1 MQAVKLLCLEIKP
14 LLSNVFNVTIISACR
29 NSIFLD
35 LFPNV
40 YSEGW
45 GDGDGGDNGDDG
57 DDDDD
62 DDGDDAGHGG
72 DGQRGKQ
79 ISCRRPPSA
88 KMHLLL
94 TKDQD
99 LNIHI
104 FHHY

>member
-1 MQAVKLLCLEIKP
+1 MQIFPYFGNLTRFNIMQAVQLLCLEIKP

-57 DDDDD
+57 DGEDGDGEDGDD
-62 DDGDDAGHGG
+62 DDGDDDAGL
-72 DGQRGKQ
+72 QSR
-79 ISCRRPPSA
+79 
-88 KMHLLL
+88 
-94 TKDQD
+94 
-99 LNIHI
+99 N
-104 FHHY
+104 